1 MKTNSLYYQGG
12 NTGGNNEI
20 SENTQIF
27 MYISLSTWLLLLITG
42 WICFAVP
49 DLGEKIL
56 YVWSYIIIRD
66 NGFIIDYPL
75 LIHYVLF
82 YMILIPILLLIPFA
96 FIVYLYHIFI
106 KKDAN
111 VINGMLGLTKFHFIP
126 LFCISILFII
136 GESVDKNK
144 GVKGVHIFFN
154 IFFSAIAIASLI
166 YIYMQTNIEAS
177 IYATWIIKRGTY
189 ACLIAL
195 LIHNFFYNF
204 WYYGEYLR
212 DDEEY
217 EKRRNWDKGCA
228 ITFSIF
234 IGLVNLGISVFFKEI
249 VIAII
254 NLLMYIGMAIQFF
267 RIEKDLRR
275 EYFSEGPGVIDIFMI
290 LFSMAAI
297 AFIFIKYKG
306 QHIS

>member
-1 MKTNSLYYQGG
+1 METNSPYYEGG
-12 NTGGNNEI
+12 NNGGNNEI
-20 SENTQIF
+20 SGNAQIF
-27 MYISLSTWLLLLITG
+27 MYISLSTWLLLLITE

-49 DLGEKIL
+49 DFGEKIL
-56 YVWSYIIIRD
+56 YVWSYIIFRSNRYIKD
-66 NGFIIDYPL
+66 PL

-82 YMILIPILLLIPFA
+82 YMIFIPTLLLITFA

-111 VINGMLGLTKFHFIP
+111 VLNGMLGNLTKFHFIP

-136 GESVDKNK
+136 GESVDENK
-144 GVKGVHIFFN
+144 GVKGAHIFFN

-166 YIYMQTNIEAS
+166 YIYMQTNIEAP
-177 IYATWIIKRGTY
+177 IYATWIIKRGAY

-195 LIHNFFYNF
+195 LIHNFFYNI
-204 WYYGEYLR
+204 WYYGAYLKR
-212 DDEEY
+212 DEGD
-217 EKRRNWDKGCA
+217 KKQRNWDKGCA

-234 IGLVNLGISVFFKEI
+234 IGFVNLGISVFLKEI
-249 VIAII
+249 VISII
-254 NLLMYIGMAIQFF
+254 NLLMYIGMATQFF
-267 RIEKDLRR
+267 KIEKEYRR
-275 EYFSEGPGVIDIFMI
+275 SYYSEGPGVIDIFMI

-306 QHIS
+306 QYIS